1 MPLLSETGAAF
12 LLGAVQW
19 KDASEKDASEKD
31 ASEKDEPLFGRFGGH
46 QRSAC

>member
-31 ASEKDEPLFGRFGGH
+31 EALFGHFGGH